1 MVRTTD
7 EFRGADIAA
16 VRPGSSTFPPVGGL
30 RRWLAVLREWH
41 QNLLA
46 RRSLADLPDHMLK
59 DIGLTRGDVN
69 AEAARP
75 AWQPLDYEH
84 LERRRRA
91 NEREWRRF
99 GRP

>member
-7 EFRGADIAA
+7 EFRGADVAA
-16 VRPGSSTFPPVGGL
+16 MRSRSSIFSPGGL
-30 RRWLAVLREWH
+30 RHLFAVLREWH
-41 QNLLA
+41 QNVLA
-46 RRSLADLPDHMLK
+46 RRSLADLPEHMLK
-59 DIGLTRGDVN
+59 DIGLTRGDVA

-75 AWQPLDYEH
+75 AWQPFDYEH